1 MQRYTFTADQL
12 ARLLNDAI
20 ELYLEYQA
28 QHGKTEEDAR
38 RAALAECFEAL
49 DIEPELA
56 LDGIPP
62 ALQTLAWSTLT
73 E

>member
-1 MQRYTFTADQL
+1 MSNRYTFTADQL
-12 ARLLNDAI
+12 GRLLNDAI

-38 RAALAECFEAL
+38 RAAVAECFEAL
-49 DIEPELA
+49 DSERDLA
-56 LDGIPP
+56 ADGLPP
-62 ALQTLAWSTLT
+62 SLQTLD